1 VIAVNEMILL
11 HQELRNIEDNS
22 QFLNYARRLQ
32 RATIN
37 MSLAPK
43 AVMETDAMVELGG
56 HDPIFLNSTANKKEY
71 ARERYATHGLVY
83 ADYYFLGA
91 GNALLRL
98 LEDRD

>member
-1 VIAVNEMILL
+1 MIAVNEMILL

-22 QFLNYARRLQ
+22 QFLNYARRLLP
-32 RATIN
+32 ATIN
-37 MSLAPK
+37 MSLASK
-43 AVMETDAMVELGG
+43 AVVEIGG
-56 HDPIFLNSTANKKEY
+56 HYSILLNSTANKKEY